1 MARVAI
7 IGAHGKV
14 GQELMRELYD
24 NGDDFVG
31 IARGEEDA
39 DDIFRL
45 GGEGVR
51 LDLEATDASTL
62 ADAIAGCD
70 AVVFTAGAG
79 AGSGVERKRTV
90 DYGASVLSMR
100 AAEAARIRRFVQ
112 ISAAGV
118 DDPAAASASSAP
130 QWAAYVEAK
139 RDADTELRSSE
150 LDWTILRPTRLTIGD
165 GTGRVE
171 LGEHVDRENG
181 SIPRA
186 DVAATVIA
194 VLENAASIRKQW
206 ELTSGSTPIAD
217 AIAQIG

>member
-31 IARGEEDA
+31 VARGEEA
-39 DDIFRL
+39 AEDIFRL
-45 GGEGVR
+45 GGEGVT
-51 LDLEATDASTL
+51 LDLEQTDAATL
-62 ADAIAGCD
+62 AAALEGCD

-79 AGSGVERKRTV
+79 ANSGVERKRTV
-90 DYGASVLSMR
+90 DYGAAVLTIAACR
-100 AAEAARIRRFVQ
+100 AAGIRRYVM

-118 DDPAAASASSAP
+118 DDPATATVVPDP
-130 QWAAYVEAK
+130 QWAAYVAAK
-139 RDADTELRSSE
+139 RDADAELRASG
-150 LDWTILRPTRLTIGD
+150 LDWTILRPTALTSGE
-165 GTGRVE
+165 GTGLVE
-171 LGEHVDRENG
+171 IAESVDRSNG

-194 VLENAASIRKQW
+194 VLENEGSIGEQW
-206 ELTSGSTPIAD
+206 EITGGSTPIAE
-217 AIAQIG
+217 AVSALV